1 MKAMLKQLF
10 SLSLASA
17 MAFASVV
24 ATAIAP
30 QAALATH
37 RAACGAQTQYGFASH
52 GRASSQGKRIDGI
65 RARFEPLSIE
75 LCTGSTSA
83 ARSSWMWVA
92 IEGACGTSGN
102 CILQLGMA
110 GLSLS
115 KQWDGGGH
123 GAVARWRPDARHT
136 RPFLQFRSE

>member
-1 MKAMLKQLF
+1 VKAMLKQLF

-75 LCTGSTSA
+75 LCYRVDERSPQQLDVGSNRGCLRHVRKLHSSA
-83 ARSSWMWVA
+83 RY
-92 IEGACGTSGN
+92 G
-102 CILQLGMA
+102 
-110 GLSLS
+110 
-115 KQWDGGGH
+115 
-123 GAVARWRPDARHT
+123 PDSA
-136 RPFLQFRSE
+136 